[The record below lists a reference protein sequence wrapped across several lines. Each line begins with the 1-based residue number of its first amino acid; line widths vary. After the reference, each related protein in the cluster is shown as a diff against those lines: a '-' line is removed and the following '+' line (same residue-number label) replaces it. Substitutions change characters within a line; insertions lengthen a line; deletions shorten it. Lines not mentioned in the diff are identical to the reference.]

1 MLSIQTILIQHIK
14 IYEPTSTKNDELY
27 LEVTPHVACPD
38 VVFEKYHMWGGIF
51 ANFKQICGILTD
63 QNTPQIPRGW
73 WDFSVRVRQMWDFV
87 QNCLNKVVI

>member
-1 MLSIQTILIQHIK
+1 MN
-14 IYEPTSTKNDELY
+14 E